1 MKSHEICERITKAVV
16 AELERGVMPWSQP
29 WTVAGQASRP
39 VMPRRHS
46 GPRYRG
52 INVLILWAEAQEA
65 GYRSP
70 YWMTFKQALEYGA
83 CVRKGEHSTQIVY
96 ANRVSRTE
104 TNAEGEDVERSFAF
118 LKAYSVFNAEQIGGL
133 PERFF
138 VPAPKPVEAPEARD
152 WSAYADASAWFDA
165 IPAEVRHG
173 GARAFYMPSA
183 DRIELP
189 ERDNFRSPE
198 AYFSTRAHET
208 VHWTKHETRLARDFG
223 QVRWGDEGYAMEE
236 LVAELGAAFG
246 MAEIGLQ
253 PEIREDHAP
262 YIASWLKV
270 LKQDSRALLTAAAKA
285 SDALEYLCA
294 FHPETQADTAEAEA
308 A

>member
-1 MKSHEICERITKAVV
+1 MKSNEICERITQAVM

-39 VMPRRHS
+39 IMPRRHC
-46 GPRYRG
+46 GTRYRG
-52 INVLILWAEAQEA
+52 INVLILWDAGQKA

-83 CVRKGEHSTQIVY
+83 CVRKGEHGTQIVY
-96 ANRVSRTE
+96 ANRVTRTE
-104 TNAEGEDVERSFAF
+104 TNAEGEDVERNFAF
-118 LKAYSVFNAEQIGGL
+118 LKAYTVFNADQIGGL
-133 PERFF
+133 PERFY
-138 VPAPKPVEAPEARD
+138 VPAPQPVEAQEGRD
-152 WSAYADASAWFDA
+152 WSAYADAFAWFEI

-223 QVRWGDEGYAMEE
+223 RERWGDEGYAMEE
-236 LVAELGAAFG
+236 LVAELGAAFT
-246 MAEIGLQ
+246 MAEIGLPVQ
-253 PEIREDHAP
+253 IREDHAP

-285 SDALEYLCA
+285 SDALEFLCA
-294 FHPETQADTAEAEA
+294 FHPASQADAAEQRA

>member
-1 MKSHEICERITKAVV
+1 MKSQEICERITQAVV

-29 WTVAGQASRP
+29 WTAAGSASRP
-39 VMPRRHS
+39 IMPRRHS
-46 GPRYRG
+46 GARYRG
-52 INVLILWAEAQEA
+52 INVLILWAETQEA

-83 CVRKGEHSTQIVY
+83 CVRKGERGTQIVY
-96 ANRVSRTE
+96 ANRVTRTE
-104 TNAEGEDVERSFAF
+104 TNSEGEDVERNFSF
-118 LKAYSVFNAEQIGGL
+118 LKSYTVFNAEQIEGL
-133 PERFF
+133 PERFH
-138 VPAPKPVEAPEARD
+138 VPAPQPVEAPEARD
-152 WSAYADASAWFDA
+152 WASFADALAWFEA

-183 DRIELP
+183 DRIEIP
-189 ERDNFRSPE
+189 DRDKFHRPE
-198 AYFSTRAHET
+198 AYFSVRGHET

-236 LVAELGAAFG
+236 LVAELGAAFT

-270 LKQDSRALLTAAAKA
+270 LKQHSRALLTAAAKA
-285 SDALEYLCA
+285 SDALEFLCA
-294 FHPETQADTAEAEA
+294 FHPETQADAAEEKA